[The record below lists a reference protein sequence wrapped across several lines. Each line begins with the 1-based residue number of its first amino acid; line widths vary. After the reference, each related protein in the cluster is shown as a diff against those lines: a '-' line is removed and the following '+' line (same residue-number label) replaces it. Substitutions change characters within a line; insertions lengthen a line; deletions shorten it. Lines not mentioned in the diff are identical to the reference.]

1 MNSIP
6 FTRPVDAAQESY
18 RDSISTVD
26 KTGHRVW
33 IYPKKP
39 KGKLTNYRTLVS
51 VIFLTILFSLP
62 FIKLHDE
69 PFVLFDFFNRK
80 FIVFGILFRP
90 QDFGLLALGF
100 IASVI
105 SIVLFT
111 VVYGRIFCGW
121 VCPQTIFMEGVFRK
135 IEYWIEGDWKDQ
147 MALDKQKLTATKFAK
162 KFVKHVLIFTISF
175 IIANTFLAYI
185 IGVDALKAILTDSPM
200 NHLVGL
206 GFITLFTGVFYWIYA
221 KFREQVC
228 TTVCPYGRLQ
238 GVMLDRNSIVVA
250 YDYVR
255 GEKREKIKKGEDR
268 KAAGKGDC
276 IDCHACV
283 HVCPTGI
290 DIRNGTQLECINCT
304 ACIDACNDIMEKIG
318 QKKGLIRYASEAEI
332 AENKKFKITLRM
344 LSYSL
349 VLVVLMGAFGFM
361 LATRPDVEGTLL
373 RTPGILYQKSDDG
386 KITNIYNVKVIN
398 NTNKSF
404 PVTLKVLSGN
414 AEIKMVGKGLQLD
427 KQGTTEGILFIAM
440 DRKDIRTLKTKLAIG
455 IYAEG
460 KLMETIKTTFIGP
473 VN

>member
-1 MNSIP
+1 MNSLP
-6 FTRPVDAAQESY
+6 FTQPVDIAEESY

-51 VIFLTILFSLP
+51 VIFLTLLFSLP

-69 PFVLFDFFNRK
+69 PIILFDFFNRK

-100 IASVI
+100 IAFVI

-147 MALDKQKLTATKFAK
+147 MALDKQKLTAKKFAK
-162 KFVKHVLIFTISF
+162 KLVKHVLIFTISF
-175 IIANTFLAYI
+175 IIANTFLAYM
-185 IGVDALKAILTDSPM
+185 IGVDTLEAILTDSPM

-255 GEKREKIKKGEDR
+255 GERREKIKKGEDR
-268 KAAGKGDC
+268 KAADKGDC

-283 HVCPTGI
+283 NVCPTGI

-304 ACIDACNDIMEKIG
+304 ACIDICNDIMEKIG

-349 VLVVLMGAFGFM
+349 VLVVLMGVFGFM
-361 LATRPDVEGTLL
+361 LGTRPDVEGTLL
-373 RTPGILYQKSDDG
+373 RTPGILYQKSEDG
-386 KITNIYNVKVIN
+386 RITNIYNIKVNN

-404 PVTLKVLSGN
+404 PVMLKVLSGEG
-414 AEIKMVGKGLQLD
+414 EIKMVGKGLQLD
-427 KQGTTEGILFIAM
+427 KQGTAEGILFIAM
-440 DRKDIRTLKTKLAIG
+440 NKEDIRALKTKLVIG